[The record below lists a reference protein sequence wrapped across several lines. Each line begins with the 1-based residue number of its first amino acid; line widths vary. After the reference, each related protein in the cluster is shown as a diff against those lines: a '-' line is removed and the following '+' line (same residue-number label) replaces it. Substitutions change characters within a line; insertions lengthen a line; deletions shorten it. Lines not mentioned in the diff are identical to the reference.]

1 MNCPFCGESR
11 TEVTDTR
18 PVSGNN
24 CTRRR
29 RQCRACRKRFTT
41 YETLHLTAPKVVKR
55 DGRRE
60 PFDADKL
67 RRSVVM
73 ATAKRKVSESDIGAL
88 VEAVELEIMS
98 VRKQEVESVRIG
110 QAVMRELEKLDH
122 VAYVRF
128 ASVYRNFQD
137 VGAFRDIVEG
147 IGAAAPAKNDKQLPL
162 DIDE

>member
-1 MNCPFCGESR
+1 
-11 TEVTDTR
+11 
-18 PVSGNN
+18 
-24 CTRRR
+24 
-29 RQCRACRKRFTT
+29 
-41 YETLHLTAPKVVKR
+41 
-55 DGRRE
+55 
-60 PFDADKL
+60 
-67 RRSVVM
+67 M

-147 IGAAAPAKNDKQLPL
+147 IGAAAPAKDDKQLPL

>member
-1 MNCPFCGESR
+1 M
-11 TEVTDTR
+11 
-18 PVSGNN
+18 
-24 CTRRR
+24 
-29 RQCRACRKRFTT
+29 
-41 YETLHLTAPKVVKR
+41 HLTAPKVVKR

-147 IGAAAPAKNDKQLPL
+147 IGAAAPAKDDKQLPL
-162 DIDE
+162 KIDE